1 MGQTNTVDHHVIIVM
16 GDTYMMHMHV
26 LHICISI
33 DICVRTV
40 IGWTSWT
47 ITNHALTVVGV
58 IGNHY
63 QF

>member
-1 MGQTNTVDHHVIIVM
+1 M

-47 ITNHALTVVGV
+47 ITNHALTVGV